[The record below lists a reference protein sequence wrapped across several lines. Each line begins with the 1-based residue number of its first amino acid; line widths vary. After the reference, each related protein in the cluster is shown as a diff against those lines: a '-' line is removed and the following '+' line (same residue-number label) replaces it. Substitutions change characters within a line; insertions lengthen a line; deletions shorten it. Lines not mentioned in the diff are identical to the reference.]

1 MSLLSEA
8 RETCVLVNR
17 SVTDDGVGGY
27 AVSWIDGAHFQAA
40 IAFDNSLNGRV
51 AEKQGVTD
59 VYKVITTKDAYPLAF
74 HDVFRRVSDGAVFR
88 VTTNALDE
96 HPPKSAGLN
105 MMVCR
110 AEKWVIPDD

>member
-1 MSLLSEA
+1 MSLLTEA
-8 RETCVLVNR
+8 MEACVLINKTV
-17 SVTDDGVGGY
+17 VDDGVGGY
-27 AVSWIDGAHFQAA
+27 KVTWTDGVHFQAA

-51 AEKQGVTD
+51 AEKEGVTD
-59 VYKVITTKDAYPLAF
+59 VYKVITSKDSYPLAF
-74 HDVFRRVSDGAVFR
+74 HDVFRRSSDGAVFR

-96 HPPKSAGLN
+96 HTPKSAGLD